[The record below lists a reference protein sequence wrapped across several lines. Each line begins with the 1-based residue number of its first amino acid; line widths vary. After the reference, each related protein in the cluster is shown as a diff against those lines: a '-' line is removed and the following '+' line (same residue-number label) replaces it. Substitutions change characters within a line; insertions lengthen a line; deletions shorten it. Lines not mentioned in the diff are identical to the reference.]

1 MNMDPMG
8 IQSTM
13 RQYTANTFF
22 MNYIININEIVNY
35 LNYNQMGNTANSS
48 ALVELDKNYNA

>member
-1 MNMDPMG
+1 MDPMG